1 MRLFVAVPLGPA
13 ATRALDSP
21 VAALSHAQWRPVA
34 AHSRHLTL
42 RFLGERPGEEAA
54 ALRRALGAA
63 LAGGGAF
70 DVELR
75 GLGVFPHRGR
85 PLVLWAG
92 CGPGA
97 ERLDALAH
105 RVEGACRAAGLPPA
119 DRPFSPHLTLA
130 RRRDRNGGDAGV
142 PALLHAWG
150 DARWG
155 VLRVSRVLLLCSEL
169 HGEGPRYT
177 TVGEW
182 VLAGRLERA
191 IP

>member
-1 MRLFVAVPLGPA
+1 MRLFVAVPLAPEA
-13 ATRALDSP
+13 SRALDPP
-21 VAALSHAQWRPVA
+21 VAALSRALWRPMA

-42 RFLGERPGEEAA
+42 RFLGERTAEEAV
-54 ALRRALGAA
+54 ALPRALGAA

-75 GLGVFPHRGR
+75 GLGVFPDSGR

-105 RVEGACRAAGLPPA
+105 LVEGACQAAGLPAA

-130 RRRDRNGGDAGV
+130 RRRDRNGGDGGV
-142 PALLHAWG
+142 PAVLRAWG

-155 VLRVSRVLLLCSEL
+155 VLRVSRVALLRSEL
-169 HGEGPRYT
+169 LGDGPRYT